1 MFSTLKHLVF
11 DPPPLA
17 VFELTEQRITAIRR
31 DHRTLEVAAR
41 AEVPIEPGV
50 IDPSAVRPNVL
61 EAEQL
66 GDAIGE
72 ALDQLGPIRR
82 PEAALILPDTCSRLT
97 VLEFD
102 NLPPKTDE
110 RESLIRFRLAK
121 AVPFDAESAR
131 LAYKLQKSAGGFL
144 ALVSITPAEVVA
156 QYEGVFEQAGL
167 WPGHITSSA
176 AAALNL
182 ASNGSTALFV
192 KLAGR
197 SMTMAAIDE
206 QVVKLVRTVDINAG
220 PDSESG
226 EMLGDMVADLYPTLV
241 YLEDNLG
248 APVRKLE
255 LCGFGEL
262 LRPAIDYLGNELHYE
277 IEAVT
282 GPAGLTGSNDAGIW
296 GYLEGAA
303 A

>member
-1 MFSTLKHLVF
+1 MLSWLKYLVF

-31 DHRTLEVAAR
+31 DHRTLEIAAR
-41 AEVPIEPGV
+41 AEVPIAPGV
-50 IDPSAVRPNVL
+50 MDASAVRPNVL
-61 EAEQL
+61 DAEQL
-66 GDAIGE
+66 GDAIVE

-82 PEAALILPDTCSRLT
+82 PEAALILPDACSRLT

-102 NLPPKTDE
+102 NLPPKTDK

-121 AVPFDAESAR
+121 SVPFDVETCR
-131 LAYKLQKSAGGFL
+131 LAYKLQTNGGGFL
-144 ALVSITPAEVVA
+144 ALVSLTPEEVVR
-156 QYEGVFEQAGL
+156 QYEEAFEQVGL
-167 WPGHITSSA
+167 WPGLVTSSM

-182 ASNGSTALFV
+182 ASSASASLFV

-206 QVVKLVRTVDINAG
+206 EIVKLVRTVDVNAD
-220 PDSESG
+220 PDSASE
-226 EMLGDMVADLYPTLV
+226 EALRDMVADLYPTLV

-277 IEAVT
+277 IEAVS
-282 GPAGLTGSNDAGIW
+282 GPAGLVGSSDAGIW
-296 GYLEGAA
+296 GYLGGAA
-303 A
+303 